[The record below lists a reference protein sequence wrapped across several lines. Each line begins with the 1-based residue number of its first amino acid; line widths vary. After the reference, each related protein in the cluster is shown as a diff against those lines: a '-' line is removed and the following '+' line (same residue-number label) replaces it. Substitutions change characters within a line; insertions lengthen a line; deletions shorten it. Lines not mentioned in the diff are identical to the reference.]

1 MTKNIVVCKN
11 LTKTFQVGNST
22 VQAVNGL
29 SVNFKE
35 GEFSSIVGPSGSG
48 KTTLLNLIGT
58 LEIPTTGSITINGTN
73 LNKLTKA
80 DSPKSASKKGFMG
93 TIKSL
98 QRRQITSELTN
109 FRRKNLGFVFQF
121 FNLVEGLTSFENIEL
136 PLVFDSIPF
145 ETRKKKVDGIIEEFE
160 LDYLREKFPEELSS
174 GERQRVAIMRALIND
189 PFLLLADEPTGNLD
203 TKTGQTIL
211 DLFQD
216 LNKEK
221 GTAIILVTH
230 DLSAAKRARRILHM
244 HDGKISFDQ
253 INEEPVQEEVE

>member
-1 MTKNIVVCKN
+1 MTRNIVVCKN
-11 LTKTFQVGNST
+11 LKKSFQVGNST
-22 VQAVNGL
+22 VNAVNGV

-35 GEFSSIVGPSGSG
+35 GEFTSIVGPSGSG

-58 LEIPTTGSITINGTN
+58 LEIPTSGSIMINGTD
-73 LNKLTKA
+73 LNKLTRQRKDVSVFERA
-80 DSPKSASKKGFMG
+80 YDRLTGSAKRK
-93 TIKSL
+93 
-98 QRRQITSELTN
+98 QVDELTN

-121 FNLVEGLTSFENIEL
+121 FNLVEGLTSYENIEL
-136 PLVFDSIPF
+136 PLVFDSIPY
-145 ETRKKKVDGIIEEFE
+145 ETRKKNVDGIIKEFE
-160 LDYLREKFPEELSS
+160 LEYLRDKFPEELSS

-211 DLFQD
+211 EMFQN

-221 GTAIILVTH
+221 GTAVILVTH

-253 INEEPVQEEVE
+253 INEEPVLD